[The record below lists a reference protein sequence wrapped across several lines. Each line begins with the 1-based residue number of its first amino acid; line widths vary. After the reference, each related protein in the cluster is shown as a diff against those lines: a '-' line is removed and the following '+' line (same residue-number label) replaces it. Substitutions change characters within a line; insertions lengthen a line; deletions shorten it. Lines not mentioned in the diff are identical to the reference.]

1 VQKKTNT
8 LYYVTAVILA
18 VLLFLLF
25 RIFPLTGDDWFREG
39 LGASLH
45 SVQDLVRTVAQ
56 KWSTSN
62 GRILGNV
69 LAYTAGS
76 RPIVRD
82 VLRAG
87 ILLLLVVWLS
97 RITKQWTAS
106 GLLLCTALVLF
117 LPSTMFREVYP
128 WAAGYFN
135 YVPPV
140 ALALLALCLI
150 PELWAGKPAGN
161 SIKRSIALFFVAF
174 SAQLFVENVTF
185 YVVCSAAALNIYQCV
200 RYRKCSAELLCY
212 LIGSIMGAAL
222 LLASPSYLD
231 IFFRGE
237 NYQIGATHGLRG
249 LLTSARNNCG
259 TVFHAL
265 LADCPVLYL
274 SITALLGAYLLRAQ
288 KPTAAEKIGFVL
300 LVGCCA
306 AFLFR
311 TWSDRVT
318 VGISL
323 LWLLLVAVAVFRL
336 RKAIGGKAFYFLL
349 SALCAA
355 FPLLFVNPIGPRC
368 LYISYVFLLA
378 VALELLSG
386 LKLNF
391 KFAFPVCAV
400 LCAAVIVFNW
410 SVYYPLHQVDVQQR
424 SAIEDAIAR
433 GERSVEVQAYPSDR
447 WLWEPDTPKMQYA
460 YYYQTPNDFTITF
473 VPQETSK

>member
-1 VQKKTNT
+1 
-8 LYYVTAVILA
+8 
-18 VLLFLLF
+18 
-25 RIFPLTGDDWFREG
+25 
-39 LGASLH
+39 
-45 SVQDLVRTVAQ
+45 
-56 KWSTSN
+56 
-62 GRILGNV
+62 
-69 LAYTAGS
+69 
-76 RPIVRD
+76 
-82 VLRAG
+82 
-87 ILLLLVVWLS
+87 
-97 RITKQWTAS
+97 
-106 GLLLCTALVLF
+106 
-117 LPSTMFREVYP
+117 M
-128 WAAGYFN
+128 
-135 YVPPV
+135 
-140 ALALLALCLI
+140 
-150 PELWAGKPAGN
+150 
-161 SIKRSIALFFVAF
+161 
-174 SAQLFVENVTF
+174 ENVTF

-200 RYRKCSAELLCY
+200 RYRKGSAELLCY
-212 LIGSIMGAAL
+212 LIGSIMGAVL

-311 TWSDRVT
+311 TWSDLVT

-323 LWLLLVAVAVFRL
+323 LWFLLVAVAVFRL

-410 SVYYPLHQVDVQQR
+410 SVYYQLHQVDVQQR

-447 WLWEPDTPKMQYA
+447 WLWEPDTSKMQYA